1 MKKKLLVAVLATLV
15 PSVAAFGVTPAE
27 QAAVTRAEQAGT
39 KNWSAQ
45 DLADYLPLKRQQ
57 DADVPLGERIAHAAM
72 LQKETSFKLG
82 SGLYDYRTADC
93 LTLVLRS
100 VGQAVAKDWN
110 EFYVSTQAL
119 RCPVTN
125 LGPIKHSPFV
135 EDMLESDL
143 LQKVTLDLGVPVAS
157 YQANLRYAAE
167 LRGLKIG
174 QYDPKTGENDNELGR
189 QKAEAIANALD
200 NCPPDK
206 KVAIDY
212 VPKEHVAEA
221 ASKIKS
227 GDVITLIWWK
237 QDPKKASWGKWLEI
251 PHVGIAVKENGTFS
265 ILHADHRGVIQE
277 AAADYFTFY
286 RHRSVGFGVYR
297 PVNDLRSKAFA
308 VAAKVNLETKA
319 PDLLDA
325 KRR

>member
-1 MKKKLLVAVLATLV
+1 MKKLWIAVLATLLT
-15 PSVAAFGVTPAE
+15 SVAALAITPAE
-27 QAAVTRAEQAGT
+27 QAAVARAEEAGM
-39 KNWSAQ
+39 KNWLAQ
-45 DLADYLPLKRQQ
+45 DVADYLPLKRQQ
-57 DADVPLGERIAHAAM
+57 DADVPLGERIAQTAM

-93 LTLVLRS
+93 LTLILRS
-100 VGQAVAKDWN
+100 VGQAVAQDWN

-135 EDMLESDL
+135 EDILDSGLLE
-143 LQKVTLDLGVPVAS
+143 KVTLDLSVPVAS

-174 QYDPKTGENDNELGR
+174 QYNAETGENDNELGR
-189 QKAEAIANALD
+189 QKAEAIANALE

-206 KVAIDY
+206 KVTIDY

-227 GDVITLIWWK
+227 GDIVTLISWR
-237 QDPKKASWGKWLEI
+237 QNPKRASWGKWLEI
-251 PHVGIAVKENGTFS
+251 PHVGIAVKEKDTFS
-265 ILHADHRGVIQE
+265 IIHADHRGVIKE
-277 AAADYFTFY
+277 TASDYFTFY
-286 RHRSVGFGVYR
+286 HHRSVGFGVYR
-297 PVNDLRSKAFA
+297 PVSDLRSKAQTLA
-308 VAAKVNLETKA
+308 TKNNLATKA
-319 PDLLDA
+319 PSVLDA
-325 KRR
+325 NRR